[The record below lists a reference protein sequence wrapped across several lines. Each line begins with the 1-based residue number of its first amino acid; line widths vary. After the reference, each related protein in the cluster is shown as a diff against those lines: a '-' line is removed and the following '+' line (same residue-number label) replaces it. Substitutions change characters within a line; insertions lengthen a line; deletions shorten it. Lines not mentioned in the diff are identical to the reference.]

1 MTDVRPADSP
11 LRTTDLRMAGDL
23 PSDLLQV
30 ASQRLGI
37 ASLVWAGL
45 WTLSLVM
52 NNLVGPVLSPDA
64 PLDDAWPIPGNP
76 AAVGVI
82 AVSLLLFW
90 YTRRPPNHPRLVLD
104 LGLVY
109 EVLLAFAIGIV
120 NQWTPNTTG
129 LSWICVLILIH
140 PMVVPST
147 RPRTLIAALV
157 AASMDP
163 VGIAITGARGVEIP
177 SIPVILWTYL
187 PNYICAFLAV
197 LPSHVISAL
206 GRQVSEARELG
217 SYQLGEMLGKGGMG
231 EVYAA
236 HHRML
241 RRPAAIKL
249 IRPDALQSSEY
260 ESAETIVKRFQ
271 REAEAAAQLHSP
283 HTVALYDF
291 GVTSSGRFYTVMEL
305 LRGLDLET
313 LVDRFGPIP
322 PARTVYLLRQAC
334 HSLAEAHGFGLVHRD
349 VKPANVYA
357 CRVGREMDY
366 VKILDF
372 GLVKGD
378 LGEGQDR
385 TKLTAPDITTG
396 TPAYMSPELARAD
409 DIDGRSDIYAL
420 GCVAFWMLTG
430 RLVFQAETPMKMMV
444 AHIKNTPVPPSTLS
458 EFEVGP
464 DLDAVILTCLEKDRA
479 NRPATADELARGLS
493 ACDVG
498 EPWSA
503 DAAAAWWQQHVPE
516 LVAPSSGGR
525 GASRN

>member
-1 MTDVRPADSP
+1 MTDVHPGNA
-11 LRTTDLRMAGDL
+11 LLQTTDLRADGDL

-37 ASLVWAGL
+37 AGLVWAGL

-52 NNLVGPVLSPDA
+52 NNFVSPVLSPDA
-64 PLDDAWPIPGNP
+64 PLDDAWPVPGN
-76 AAVGVI
+76 AAAGGVI
-82 AVSLLLFW
+82 AVSLLMFW
-90 YTRRPPNHPRLVLD
+90 YTRRPSRNPRLVLD

-120 NQWTPNTTG
+120 NQWTPNTEG

-140 PMVVPST
+140 PMIVPHT
-147 RPRTLIAALV
+147 RRRTLLAALV

-163 VGIAITGARGVEIP
+163 LGIAITGARGVEIP
-177 SIPVILWTYL
+177 SFPVILWTYL

-197 LPSHVISAL
+197 LPSHVISVL
-206 GRQVSEARELG
+206 SRQVSQARELG
-217 SYQLGEMLGKGGMG
+217 SYQLGELLGKGGMG

-249 IRPDALQSSEY
+249 IRPDALQSSEF
-260 ESAETIVKRFQ
+260 ESPETIVKRFQ
-271 REAEAAAQLHSP
+271 REAEAAARLHSP
-283 HTVALYDF
+283 HTVELYDF
-291 GVTSSGRFYTVMEL
+291 GITNSGRFYTVMEL

-322 PARTVYLLRQAC
+322 PSRTVYLLRQAC
-334 HSLAEAHGFGLVHRD
+334 HSLAEAHEYGLVHRD

-357 CRVGREMDY
+357 CRVGRETDY

-409 DIDGRSDIYAL
+409 DIDGRADIYAL
-420 GCVAFWMLTG
+420 GCVAVWMLTG
-430 RLVFQAETPMKMMV
+430 RLVFKAETPMKMMV
-444 AHIKNTPVPPSTLS
+444 AHIKNTPLPPSMLS
-458 EFEVGP
+458 EFPIGP
-464 DLDAVILTCLEKDRA
+464 DLDAAILACLEKDRA
-479 NRPATADELARGLS
+479 NRPATADELARTLA

-498 EPWSA
+498 EPWTPE
-503 DAAAAWWQQHVPE
+503 AAVAWWQHNVPE
-516 LVAPSSGGR
+516 LLAPPSPSSTT
-525 GASRN
+525 SRN